1 MRTSSLFLMLSS
13 LIVASCTCA
22 SDSGPP
28 TPKAA
33 AAKAQSKARG
43 DRAKRPE
50 PVLPENPII
59 KSVRYAWAITP
70 VAETDLASLQTEV
83 IEALT
88 AAKGEAP
95 TVPEEMPKKWKCRIG
110 TFYPVT
116 HADGADATVRT
127 YERQSTIDCGDDAED
142 TEKWEF
148 TLRFNE
154 VERSNSRDAP
164 GTAPFHMLSRSEVTT
179 SAGAASSFHRS
190 FKVDTRGGK
199 AKSGPFPHDAA
210 WIAEQVGDDFT
221 FAEDTHQVR
230 SDRWAIAQAQL
241 DGERIVVEY
250 EQWSCMSGGA
260 PIGAELV
267 VRTIRKA
274 ADHTP
279 QNQLDVEVGEG
290 TAKLPEGMAEA
301 VGSRLSETRLNAAL
315 AATCGG

>member
-1 MRTSSLFLMLSS
+1 MRCLRDSLLLVPLLVSELRHANLFLFLMLGS
-13 LIVASCTCA
+13 LMMASCTCA

-70 VAETDLASLQTEV
+70 VAESDLASLQTEV
-83 IEALT
+83 VEALT

-110 TFYPVT
+110 TFFPVT

-127 YERQSTIDCGDDAED
+127 YERQNTLDCGDDAED

-221 FAEDTHQVR
+221 FSEDTHQVR

-250 EQWSCMSGGA
+250 EQWVMHERRCSHRSRACG
-260 PIGAELV
+260 
-267 VRTIRKA
+267 
-274 ADHTP
+274 ADHSQGCRPHPTEP
-279 QNQLDVEVGEG
+279 ARRRGRRG
-290 TAKLPEGMAEA
+290 HG
-301 VGSRLSETRLNAAL
+301 
-315 AATCGG
+315 